1 MADYHLKFALS
12 SKARRGAVVFLF
24 VFVLSYVFTSVSVWT
39 TDSRFITVSRFIR
52 VYGHENLIRG
62 TGYAPEQYRF
72 GGFYLVE
79 YFFKYIPLK
88 WYDVYN
94 SSLSDLLTSE
104 ETWTEEMQKTVDK
117 FFPQDDREE
126 MIGEIQRVIDE
137 TLESFF
143 PGNAF
148 VQNLLRGMIDGLQW
162 QSYLTNVEETL
173 LTLGEMIPENIRNH
187 LLEDSEETRLVNG
200 YFTSRFFLFMILL
213 TIIYFLCR
221 EFLNPGQALFGVVL
235 FTALTPFALQDFLQ
249 AETLLSL
256 LLFTAMI
263 LITKRDGSRLIL
275 ILITVLCCTAR
286 TDHALFGALIYAS
299 LRGIDS
305 LRRREWSKAV
315 YAALLLFIPLV
326 ATILIS
332 GLLFPEA
339 EYYVDVFQLEFNLTH
354 VWNLVFPLVFL
365 LLPFAFIYQIKEL
378 TFYRRT
384 WFWMPLF
391 IGMNFVVGKTAE
403 VRLFL
408 PVIIYSIPLIVRG
421 AMLAIGVDSVGS
433 SDSRESWG
441 SGQQRA

>member
-1 MADYHLKFALS
+1 MADHHLKFALS
-12 SKARRGAVVFLF
+12 AKARRGALVFLF

-52 VYGHENLIRG
+52 VYGHENLISG

-79 YFFKYIPLK
+79 NFFKYIPLK

-94 SSLSDLLTSE
+94 SNLSGLLTSKE
-104 ETWTEEMQKTVDK
+104 AWTDEMQKNVDE

-143 PGNAF
+143 PDNAL

-162 QSYLTNVEETL
+162 QSYLTNIEETL

-221 EFLNPGQALFGVVL
+221 EFLNPVQSLFGVVL
-235 FTALTPFALQDFLQ
+235 FAALVPIALQDFLQ
-249 AETLLSL
+249 AETVLSL
-256 LLFTAMI
+256 VLFSSML
-263 LITKRDGSRLIL
+263 LITKSDGSRLIL
-275 ILITVLCCTAR
+275 FLVTILCCTAR
-286 TDHALFGALIYAS
+286 TDHAMFGALIYGMMH
-299 LRGIDS
+299 GIES
-305 LRRREWSKAV
+305 LRRRQWLRAV
-315 YAALLLFIPLV
+315 FSAVLLIIPLV
-326 ATILIS
+326 ATVLIS
-332 GLLFPEA
+332 VFLFPEA
-339 EYYVDVFQLEFNLTH
+339 EYYVDLIQFEFNMTH
-354 VWNLVFPLVFL
+354 VWSWIFPLILL
-365 LLPFAFIYQIKEL
+365 LLPIVFFSQIKRVE
-378 TFYRRT
+378 FYRKT
-384 WFWMPLF
+384 WPWIPLF
-391 IGMNFVVGKTAE
+391 VATNFVLGKTAE

-408 PVIIYSIPLIVRG
+408 PLVIYSIPLVVGGMIRSLG
-421 AMLAIGVDSVGS
+421 GEKDLTDSWEV
-433 SDSRESWG
+433 
-441 SGQQRA
+441 